1 MKLHENE
8 QSLNAGE
15 GLSLE
20 EICALG
26 CKAHFEGH
34 VEEGNAYFRQL
45 HPEDG
50 DVYIR
55 ANGFLSQLLCFSG
68 NYDLALAI
76 AQEVER
82 QCPGDYSAIHY
93 LGLVHCYRQDYEIA
107 WQLHSSVAPSAK
119 DEESHAYQSACL
131 LSALG
136 RYGEAMV
143 ELERSLAD
151 SDARYRSKLWDDPE
165 LAHLWKALPELAQR
179 SEVSELLMRP
189 FWEELLESYQP
200 NLPFVELDP
209 GNLNAFSAD
218 EIKLVGLRPHGPLAR
233 IIVEDAVLAPEVF
246 ANLMERLMSQRAS
259 AWGALKIALMLVR
272 CKVWRA
278 QQGAN

>member
-8 QSLNAGE
+8 KSLNAGE

-20 EICALG
+20 EIYALG
-26 CKAHFEGH
+26 CKAHFECR

-45 HPEDG
+45 RPEHG
-50 DVYIR
+50 DVFIR
-55 ANGFLSQLLCFSG
+55 ANGFLSQLLCFSR
-68 NYDLALAI
+68 NYDLALEI

-82 QCPGDYSAIHY
+82 QCPGNYSAIHY
-93 LGLVHCYRQDYEIA
+93 LGLVHCHRQEYEIA
-107 WQLHSSVAPSAK
+107 WQLHSSSSPSEK

-136 RYGEAMV
+136 RYAEAMV

-151 SDARYRSKLWDDPE
+151 ADARYRYKLWDDPE
-165 LAHLWKALPELAQR
+165 LAYLWKALPEQAQNP
-179 SEVSELLMRP
+179 EVEKLLMRP
-189 FWEELLESYQP
+189 FWASLLESYDP
-200 NLPFVELDP
+200 GRPFLELDA
-209 GNLNAFSAD
+209 GNLNSFNAD
-218 EIKLVGLRPHGPLAR
+218 EMEFVGVIPHGPCAR
-233 IIVEDAVLAPEVF
+233 IIDENAMFAPVVY

-259 AWGALKIALMLVR
+259 AWGALKIALILVR
-272 CKVWRA
+272 SKACHA